1 MFCPFMLFVRLSE
14 NSALFWAQKSIAS
27 FTVAPH
33 FVYLVD
39 ASVLDALQRWDVD
52 SAIHK
57 WTSGIKQT
65 VKKHWKSIEI

>member
-39 ASVLDALQRWDVD
+39 ASVLVATLFSVGM
-52 SAIHK
+52 SILPFANEPVELN
-57 WTSGIKQT
+57 KQ
-65 VKKHWKSIEI
+65 